1 MEFGELL
8 KKRRTIRRFKQVQVF
23 DKDIRYMLEAARVV
37 SCGGNIQNLRYT
49 VVMDKKLVKDIF
61 DNTTWAGLVSPN
73 RDPEWG
79 KNAPLTFI
87 VLTAPRDDA
96 GDVIQ
101 ANAGAAMQSMQYAA
115 TDVGLGTCWI
125 GAYRKENV
133 EKILGLSDQDE
144 TLYLLAVG
152 YPDEEP
158 VQEDIDAGES
168 MKYYLDSEDVLHV
181 PKFKS
186 DAITRWL

>member
-1 MEFGELL
+1 MEFSELL

-23 DKDIRYMLEAARVV
+23 DKDIRYILEAARVA
-37 SCGGNIQNLRYT
+37 SCGGNVQKIRYI
-49 VVMDKKLVKDIF
+49 VARDKKLVKDIF

-73 RDPEWG
+73 RSPEWG

-87 VLTAPRDDA
+87 ILTAPRDS
-96 GDVIQ
+96 GDVMQ
-101 ANAGAAMQSMQYAA
+101 ANAGAVVQSMEYAVA
-115 TDVGLGTCWI
+115 DVGLGACWI
-125 GAYRKENV
+125 GAYKKENV
-133 EKILGLSDQDE
+133 EKLLDLPGQEE

-158 VQEDIDAGES
+158 VLDDIDSGES

-181 PKFKS
+181 PKLKT
-186 DAITRWL
+186 DAITQWR